1 MKRLFVFG
9 CSFTKYSWP
18 TWADMLG
25 VEFEQYENW
34 GMPGLGNRAIA
45 ERIAECH
52 VKNKFNKDD
61 IVIVQWSS
69 HIRHDWYKEA
79 FDEEENC
86 IEGWGISSSSPNF
99 SKHRENFKKIYSEK
113 AYIMHTLNMIVLTQS
128 ILKQTECIWL
138 MTSIGDL
145 RNLGYDNVFSFE
157 PESVDSETSMLCNE
171 INNNPN
177 DWLIQKKFPEFNSYV
192 DIIWNDNIDRW
203 VEPIFKTILKNK
215 ENIWV
220 FEKDNS
226 IDLHPTPFMHN
237 LWLNQNLKEKLN
249 VEYNY
254 NNKRNFIVEC
264 FEKLKAK
271 DQYSQ
276 DEFVNLSESAEDKL
290 IEKQILPE
298 NYRTRYGF

>member
-25 VEFEQYENW
+25 IEFEHYENW

-69 HIRHDWYKEA
+69 HIRHDWYKER

-99 SKHRENFKKIYSEK
+99 LKHRENFKKIYSEK

-128 ILKQTECIWL
+128 ILKQTECTWL

-157 PESVDSETSMLCNE
+157 PESVDSETSMLCKE

-192 DIIWNDNIDRW
+192 DTIWNDNIDRW

-290 IEKQILPE
+290 IEKQLLPE